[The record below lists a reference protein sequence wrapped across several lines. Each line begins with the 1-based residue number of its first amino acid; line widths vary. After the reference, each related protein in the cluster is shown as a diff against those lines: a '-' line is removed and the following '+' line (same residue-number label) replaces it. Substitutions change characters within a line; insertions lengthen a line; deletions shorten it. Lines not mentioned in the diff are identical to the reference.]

1 MKGTLM
7 TAMEL
12 TVEMAPEYKGTPGL
26 FTAWLSADGVTVAF
40 LHGRALAEDLYS
52 TEYENYKTASKGV
65 WLYDIE
71 TRDGHR
77 NKGFAKT
84 ILKMTAEHFGFDE
97 VQHTGGYT
105 PDGFDYISKNV
116 TRPYGATPQ
125 EKASFSQMGFVH
137 DWDQRQPKR

>member
-12 TVEMAPEYKGTPGL
+12 TVEMAPDWKETPGI
-26 FTAWLSADGVTVAF
+26 FSAWLSVDGVTVAF

-52 TEYENYKTASKGV
+52 TQYENYKIANKGV

-77 NKGFAKT
+77 NQGFSKM

-125 EKASFSQMGFVH
+125 TKASFSQQGFVH